1 MYTKLQNQEK
11 KILLN
16 KSFPLVFSWI
26 VQSFPSENLSL
37 ELSQNKLIWDWR
49 KANNP
54 SDGFH
59 KTFTPL
65 KPWVTLTLVN
75 LTLAV
80 TTPLCRAAC
89 ALSMKDRQPMLS
101 PAPLWAPTSGRLQ
114 GPELGARSNIVIC
127 YYKVDRGRL
136 DTSYF
141 YVVFVLADSAILSI
155 T

>member
-75 LTLAV
+75 LTLTV
-80 TTPLCRAAC
+80 TTPLCRTAC
-89 ALSMKDRQPMLS
+89 ALSMQDSLCCLPLLS
-101 PAPLWAPTSGRLQ
+101 ELLPLVDCRGRSWEQ
-114 GPELGARSNIVIC
+114 GVIC
-127 YYKVDRGRL
+127 FYKVDRGRL